1 MNAKSIKRRI
11 QKPLSILLAMLTVM
25 TVIIITNVQV
35 LAVNVIVNDEVVGT
49 VDLPKGAS
57 NRTEQQEKVLSN
69 VKSVVSKKITTTED
83 TTKADIKKEVQKST
97 YTQRVVVNK
106 SEITSYSDVADNLI
120 EASDKFVTGYGL
132 SINGQIIA
140 SNEQKSVIEDAIK
153 QAEREIKNKYH
164 CDDTFQSK
172 LVYKFVSGEFLVSDF
187 SWKEEISEKYYEL
200 LLNNFTYSTTTV
212 KTSKIKFEN
221 KTKIDYSKAKGYK
234 KVVQKG
240 KSGEIKK
247 YYKNDFANGDLVK
260 TTLIKTTKTEP
271 IDNITVIGGKETDC
285 AVFKQESLLAFP
297 LGKQEYY
304 ISSEFGKRGSG
315 FHHGIDLACKE
326 GSNIYAAD
334 SGVVVYAASEKDGS
348 AYGNRILI
356 RHKNGIETLYA
367 HLSEFAVKKGDK
379 VSQGEFIGLSG
390 NTGNS
395 TGPHLHFEYR
405 VNGKAVNPKEIIGLK
420 GEVCKE

>member
-1 MNAKSIKRRI
+1 MSIKSVRKRI
-11 QKPLSILLAMLTVM
+11 QKPLSILLAMI
-25 TVIIITNVQV
+25 TVISVIAIANVQV
-35 LAVNVIVNDEVVGT
+35 LAVNVIVDDEVVGT
-49 VDLPKGAS
+49 VDLPKGAN
-57 NRTEQQEKVLSN
+57 NRTEQQDKVLLN
-69 VKSVVSKKITTTED
+69 VKNVVSDKITTTKD
-83 TTKADIKKEVQKST
+83 TTEADIKKEVQKNT

-120 EASDKFVTGYGL
+120 EMSDKFVVGYGL
-132 SINGQIIA
+132 SIDEQIIA
-140 SNEQKSVIEDAIK
+140 ANENKNIIEDAIEK
-153 QAEREIKNKYH
+153 AEREIKNKYH

-172 LVYKFVSGEFLVSDF
+172 VTYEVLSGEFLVSDF
-187 SWKEEISEKYYEL
+187 SSVEIISEKYYEL
-200 LLNNFTYSTTTV
+200 LENNFSYSTTTV
-212 KTSKIKFEN
+212 KTSEIKFEN
-221 KTKIDYSKAKGYK
+221 KTKVDYSKAKGYK
-234 KVVQKG
+234 KVAQKG

-247 YYKNDFANGDLVK
+247 YYKNDFVNGKLVK
-260 TTLIKTTKTEP
+260 TTLIKTTKADP
-271 IDNITVIGGKETDC
+271 IDNITVIGGKEIDC

-297 LGKQEYY
+297 LGKQKCY

>member
-1 MNAKSIKRRI
+1 MI
-11 QKPLSILLAMLTVM
+11 TVI
-25 TVIIITNVQV
+25 TAIIITNVQV
-35 LAVNVIVNDEVVGT
+35 LAVNVIVDDEVVGT
-49 VDLPKGAS
+49 VDLPKGVN
-57 NRTEQQEKVLSN
+57 NRTEQQDKVLSN
-69 VKSVVSKKITTTED
+69 VKNVVSDKITTTED
-83 TTKADIKKEVQKST
+83 TTEADIKREVQKNT

-200 LLNNFTYSTTTV
+200 LENNFTYSTTTV
-212 KTSKIKFEN
+212 KTSKIKFES
-221 KTKIDYSKAKGYK
+221 KTEVDYSKAKGYK
-234 KVVQKG
+234 QVIQKG
-240 KSGEIKK
+240 KVGEVKK
-247 YYKNDFANGDLVK
+247 YYKNDFINGKLNK
-260 TTLIKTTKTEP
+260 TTLVKTTKTEP
-271 IDNITVIGGKETDC
+271 IDNITVIGGKKADC
-285 AVFKQESLLAFP
+285 AVFKQESLFAFP

-334 SGVVVYAASEKDGS
+334 SGVVVYAASEEDGS
-348 AYGNRILI
+348 AYGNRMLI

-367 HLSEFAVKKGDK
+367 HLSAFAVKKGDK

-405 VNGKAVNPKEIIGLK
+405 FNGKAVNPKEIIGLK